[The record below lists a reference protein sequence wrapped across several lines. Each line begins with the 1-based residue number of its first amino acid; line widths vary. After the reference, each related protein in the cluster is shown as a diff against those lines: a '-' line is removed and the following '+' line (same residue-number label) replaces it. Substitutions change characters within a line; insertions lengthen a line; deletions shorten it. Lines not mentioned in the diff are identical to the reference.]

1 MELNDLHL
9 GTCLW
14 GSKARRVTSI
24 ITSTVLCKREFFTLL
39 ASAGC
44 GGIFPLLS
52 QWTVIVPGI
61 KDGDVPV
68 VNLLSQVTCKSQAW
82 LYLCKAETNNPKFLT
97 GGNDFTY
104 FLEDFLFSFNQFM
117 PELIVQQSTFNSNIL
132 SCGQPSLTLGD

>member
-1 MELNDLHL
+1 MSRLFWMPGQVIPPARPSKNCKGLLPLCIWIVEKPEIKGVSSFSEFPGAVELNDLHL

-82 LYLCKAETNNPKFLT
+82 LYLCKAP
-97 GGNDFTY
+97 
-104 FLEDFLFSFNQFM
+104 
-117 PELIVQQSTFNSNIL
+117 
-132 SCGQPSLTLGD
+132 